1 MVGRKIMSR
10 HFKAGRLLR
19 ALQPMLPEASF
30 RIIHERPWHSLT
42 FAGTQ
47 ICISVQFAGVPADS
61 VEHFMQRLPDH
72 EFDLSGQLVADIA
85 VTEACLVTGEQ
96 SLVIHALV
104 LDD

>member
-1 MVGRKIMSR
+1 MSR
-10 HFKAGRLLR
+10 HSNASRLLR

-47 ICISVQFAGVPADS
+47 ICISVLVADS
-61 VEHFMQRLPDH
+61 SMENAQHFMQYLPDH
-72 EFDLSGQLVADIA
+72 EFNLSGTLVADIA
-85 VTEACLVTGEQ
+85 VTETCCDTGQ
-96 SLVIHALV
+96 QGLVIDALV